1 MKRILLVLAL
11 VLSILTISPAISQ
24 TNPQQKTWEYKFDDK
39 CSEKR
44 SNDLATQGWELAS
57 MSMGTWG
64 TISTPTCV
72 FKRAK

>member
-1 MKRILLVLAL
+1 MKRIVLTLAL
-11 VLSILTISPAISQ
+11 ALSVLTVSAT
-24 TNPQQKTWEYKFDDK
+24 QQRTWEYKFDDK

-44 SNDLATQGWELAS
+44 SNDLAAQGWELTS

-64 TISTPTCV
+64 NISTPTCV